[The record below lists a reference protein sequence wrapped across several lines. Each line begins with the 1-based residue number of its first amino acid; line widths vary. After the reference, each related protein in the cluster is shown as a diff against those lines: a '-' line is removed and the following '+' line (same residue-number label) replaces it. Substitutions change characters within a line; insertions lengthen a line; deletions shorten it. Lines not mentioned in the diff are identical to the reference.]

1 MGGEPVADPAT
12 DLRTGPS
19 WPEPAPR
26 AELDTYIPRT
36 GMAVLHVVGEIDH
49 VEARVVQIRLIELLR
64 APDAQVVVLDLSR
77 VTFMGSHALTAVVQ
91 AQRVAAEL
99 GRTLRG
105 ITGDGNRAV
114 MRPVRMTGLDWVIEW
129 FPGLPEAISQSSR

>member
-1 MGGEPVADPAT
+1 MGGEPVT

-19 WPEPAPR
+19 WPHPEPR
-26 AELDTYIPRT
+26 VTLSTHTQRT
-36 GMAVLHVVGEIDH
+36 GTTILHVVGEIDRA
-49 VEARVVQIRLIELLR
+49 EARAVQGRLIELLR

-105 ITGDGNRAV
+105 VTGHGNRPV
-114 MRPVRMTGLDWVIEW
+114 LRPVRMTGLDWVIEW
-129 FPGLPEAISQSSR
+129 FPGLPEERLI